1 MVASI
6 HSYPKILNL
15 GHKYLDNLF
24 KEEVLIEE
32 KVDGSQ
38 FSFRRISADT
48 VTYRSKGRE
57 IFYPV
62 TDALFRDAVA
72 YVESHKDLLTLGWTY
87 RGEVFC
93 KPQHN
98 TILYGRIPNNHVAIF
113 DIDTHEEKFLTYEEK
128 KTEAA
133 RCGFETVPVLYRGI
147 VNSVEELRTLLETK
161 SFLGTDLVQ
170 PVVEGIVIKN
180 YQRISIDGKTL
191 MGKWVREEFK
201 ELNGTTFKNANPSHG
216 DYLEKVVEI
225 YRNANR
231 WQKAVQH
238 LAEAGTLTGEPKD
251 IGPLMKE
258 VSVDVLKE
266 CELEIKEKLFA
277 FAWPKICRG
286 ITRGLPD
293 WYKEELAKKQFEKE
307 TVNVE
312 PS

>member
-24 KEEVLIEE
+24 KEEVIVEE

-38 FSFRRISADT
+38 FSFRRVDENT
-48 VTYRSKGRE
+48 VTYRSKGRA

-72 YVESHKDLLTLGWTY
+72 YVESHKELLTIGWTY

-128 KTEAA
+128 KAEAE
-133 RCGFETVPVLYRGI
+133 RIGFETVPLLYKGVI
-147 VNSVEELRTLLETK
+147 NNIDDLRSLLVSK
-161 SFLGTDLVQ
+161 SFLSSDSLEPT
-170 PVVEGIVIKN
+170 VEGIVIKN
-180 YQRISIDGKTL
+180 YSRISIDGKTL

-201 ELNGTTFKNANPSHG
+201 ELNGTAFKNANPSHG
-216 DYLEKVVEI
+216 DYLEKVIEV

-231 WQKAVQH
+231 WKKAVQH
-238 LAEAGTLTGEPKD
+238 LRDNGTLLDEPKD

-258 VSVDVLKE
+258 VNVDVLQE
-266 CELEIKEKLFA
+266 CEAEIKEKLWLY
-277 FAWPKICRG
+277 AWPKIARG
-286 ITRGLPD
+286 ITRGLPE

-312 PS
+312 PR